1 MTGPGFDFAAVKV
14 DRRRPL
20 ESLGQHAPNR
30 DVGPY
35 AEQLVMNARR
45 YAEVFGHTW
54 IGPEHLGLP
63 QLCWTSRP
71 VLKP

>member
-1 MTGPGFDFAAVKV
+1 
-14 DRRRPL
+14 
-20 ESLGQHAPNR
+20 
-30 DVGPY
+30 
-35 AEQLVMNARR
+35 LVMNARR